1 MTEIKKR
8 QPRRTA
14 TVNYYDPITGEF
26 ITSELITAAPF
37 VKWGK
42 IAEIQKLI
50 LELYVETGGSISD
63 LFCHETFIPLCQQ
76 LSTLIPVV
84 GQTRP
89 IDFQALL
96 DADDW
101 PQITRLFI
109 TTSYDD
115 AGNRDVDAKGEATLI
130 EPGIIAD
137 LHNLNFL
144 QILVDKERERQKRL
158 EKQLA
163 ESEAVEATK

>member
-50 LELYVETGGSISD
+50 LELYVETPQNPKTPN
-63 LFCHETFIPLCQQ
+63 LTLENTF
-76 LSTLIPVV
+76 
-84 GQTRP
+84 
-89 IDFQALL
+89 F
-96 DADDW
+96 
-101 PQITRLFI
+101 
-109 TTSYDD
+109 
-115 AGNRDVDAKGEATLI
+115 
-130 EPGIIAD
+130 
-137 LHNLNFL
+137 
-144 QILVDKERERQKRL
+144 
-158 EKQLA
+158 
-163 ESEAVEATK
+163 

>member
-76 LSTLIPVV
+76 LSTLIPL
-84 GQTRP
+84 
-89 IDFQALL
+89 QARRRFRFGRCMMPL
-96 DADDW
+96 
-101 PQITRLFI
+101 
-109 TTSYDD
+109 
-115 AGNRDVDAKGEATLI
+115 
-130 EPGIIAD
+130 
-137 LHNLNFL
+137 
-144 QILVDKERERQKRL
+144 RQG
-158 EKQLA
+158 
-163 ESEAVEATK
+163 